1 MTNVPGP
8 KSPLTIAGARILQP
22 LVWVPQSGH
31 LGVGLSILS
40 YAGTV
45 QFGLIADESMV
56 HAPGRVVR
64 YFEES
69 FNELQTEAF
78 GHRGKVVDLHTPS

>member
-8 KSPLTIAGARILQP
+8 QSPLRIAGARILQP

-31 LGVGLSILS
+31 LGVGFSILS
-40 YAGTV
+40 YAGSV
-45 QFGLIADESMV
+45 QFGVIADSRMV
-56 HAPGRVVR
+56 RDPNILTR

-69 FNELQTEAF
+69 FRELEGYALA
-78 GHRGKVVDLHTPS
+78 HP